1 MKSVKTCVFS
11 AFVALIFSCDGGLTV
26 PFVNFTVQTT
36 TLSDADLEKLQSE
49 EGALFRYSIPAFVTV
64 DGKSDG
70 ETARITMKQKRNF
83 RFLIEFLRGDA
94 IRGVFLLS
102 TSQWISLILVP
113 IGLWILLD
121 PSSFKIWLNKIRKGH
136 IRK

>member
-1 MKSVKTCVFS
+1 MLFLFLASMSRRRRNGFAQLGTY
-11 AFVALIFSCDGGLTV
+11 LT
-26 PFVNFTVQTT
+26 
-36 TLSDADLEKLQSE
+36 AY
-49 EGALFRYSIPAFVTV
+49 GI
-64 DGKSDG
+64 
-70 ETARITMKQKRNF
+70 F